1 MLSQGEIGKDRPI
14 AFVSRA
20 MNQAE
25 KNYCTFSKEAL
36 AIVYAITQFRPYL
49 YGNKFTLITD
59 HRPLVWLNS
68 HNDPG
73 SRVTRWRLKLLDYQF
88 DVLYKKGELNLNAD
102 ALSRNQTSENVC
114 VANRISV
121 GEEGRH
127 SVAGHQAK
135 GPTQQ
140 QQSQLPID
148 APTGHAMATRTRAG
162 RQVSEKYKQAIK
174 ALAPRKRIVVPA
186 VEEVQEGTR
195 PIEDKAVTAHP
206 EPQTTESG
214 EHEIF

>member
-14 AFVSRA
+14 AFVSCA

-36 AIVYAITQFRPYL
+36 AIVYAITQFRLYL

-73 SRVTRWRLKLLDYQF
+73 SRVTRWRLKLLNYQF

-102 ALSRNQTSENVC
+102 ALSRNPVSENVC
-114 VANRISV
+114 VA
-121 GEEGRH
+121 
-127 SVAGHQAK
+127 
-135 GPTQQ
+135 T
-140 QQSQLPID
+140 
-148 APTGHAMATRTRAG
+148 
-162 RQVSEKYKQAIK
+162 
-174 ALAPRKRIVVPA
+174 
-186 VEEVQEGTR
+186 
-195 PIEDKAVTAHP
+195 
-206 EPQTTESG
+206 
-214 EHEIF
+214 